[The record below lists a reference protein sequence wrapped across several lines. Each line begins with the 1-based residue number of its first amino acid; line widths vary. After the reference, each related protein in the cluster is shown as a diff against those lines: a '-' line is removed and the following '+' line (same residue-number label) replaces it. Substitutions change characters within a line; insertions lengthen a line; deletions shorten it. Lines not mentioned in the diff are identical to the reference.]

1 MAKRRVRKKLTVVGP
16 HLGHKMHKK
25 GRGRK
30 HGGHKRGHR
39 K

>member
-1 MAKRRVRKKLTVVGP
+1 MGKRKGGRKKLSVIGP

-25 GRGRK
+25 GGK
-30 HGGHKRGHR
+30 HKRGRR